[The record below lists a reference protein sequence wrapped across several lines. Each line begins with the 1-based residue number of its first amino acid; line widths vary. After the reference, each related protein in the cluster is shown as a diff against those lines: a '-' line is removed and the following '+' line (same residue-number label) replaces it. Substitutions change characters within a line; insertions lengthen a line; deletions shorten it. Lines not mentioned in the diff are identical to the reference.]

1 VQIYK
6 VGGAVRDRLLKQKIT
21 DTDYV
26 VVGTTIDEMLQ
37 LGYKPVGKDF
47 PVFLH
52 PQSKAEYALA
62 RTEKKISKGY
72 KGFTFYTSPDISI
85 EEDLYRRDLTINA
98 IAEDAQGL
106 LIDPFSGVDDLKNKK
121 LRHISDAFAEDP
133 VRILRTARLAARFA
147 SLGFTI
153 ASETMK
159 LMKNMVDNGEVD
171 ALVAE
176 RVWKEIESALAQQ
189 HPEVFFQVLRQ
200 CGALQR
206 LLPEIDN
213 LFGVPQT
220 EKWHPEVDTGVH
232 TMMVLQQAVR
242 LSEQLSGDDKLNK
255 EEQTALRFAAL
266 VHDVGKAITPR
277 NEWPSH
283 KKHEFNGI
291 QLVKNLCTR
300 FKVPKQVSSLAL
312 LVTEHHLL
320 YHRMAEL
327 KKSTIIRLFN
337 SIDAFRRP
345 QRLNLFLLA
354 CEADSRGRKGFENSV
369 PEQTALCKQNFQQ
382 ALQVNVKD
390 IIAMGFNNSAIS
402 EQLFLKRCE
411 SLKKTELKT

>member
-6 VGGAVRDRLLKQKIT
+6 VGGAVRDRLLKQKVSDI
-21 DTDYV
+21 DYV
-26 VVGTTIDEMLQ
+26 VVGATIDEMLQ
-37 LGYKPVGKDF
+37 LGYKAVGKDF

-52 PQSKAEYALA
+52 PQSKEEYALA

-98 IAEDAQGL
+98 IAEDKQGL
-106 LIDPFSGVDDLKNKK
+106 LIDPFSGAADLKNKK
-121 LRHISDAFAEDP
+121 LRHVSEAFAEDP
-133 VRILRTARLAARFA
+133 VRILRTARFAARFA
-147 SLGFTI
+147 SLGFTV
-153 ASETMK
+153 ANKTMK
-159 LMKNMVDNGEVD
+159 LMKKMVKNGEVD

-176 RVWKEIESALAQQ
+176 RVWKEFESALAEK

-213 LFGVPQT
+213 LFGVPQV

-242 LSEQLSGDDKLNK
+242 LSEQLSGQDKLNK
-255 EEQTALRFAAL
+255 EQQTALRFAAL
-266 VHDVGKAITPR
+266 VHDVGKGITPR
-277 NEWPSH
+277 HDWPSH

-291 QLVKNLCTR
+291 QLVKNLCAR
-300 FKVPKQVSSLAL
+300 FKVPKQVSNLAL

-320 YHRMAEL
+320 YHRMGEL
-327 KKSTIIRLFN
+327 KKGTIIRFFN

-345 QRLNLFLLA
+345 QRLSLFLLA
-354 CEADSRGRKGFENSV
+354 CEADSRGRKGFEDII
-369 PEQTALCKQNFQQ
+369 PEQTALCKQYFKQ
-382 ALQVNVKD
+382 ASEVNVKD
-390 IIAMGFNNSAIS
+390 IIVLGFKNNAIS

-411 SLKKTELKT
+411 SLKKIN